1 MMRLR
6 VTALCL
12 ALLLCLSV
20 RCASAAP
27 VSGVMPVRF
36 DFQMVNVSQVVQLIY
51 SEAIKT
57 PYVMDPDVLTDARSV
72 SFRYD
77 SGKGDLTAF
86 VHAFFDSLGL
96 EVTARN
102 GIDFI
107 HRRKQEEKQD
117 DEKEVLV
124 YRPRYRDVNYFTRM
138 LSPLFH
144 GSFTANRS
152 VQAPPAAKMEKNA
165 PEGTA
170 AALIDQSADVLVFQG
185 TSKEVA
191 MLKKVL
197 AQIDERQGEVMVR
210 GVVYE
215 VSSSDKDGS
224 AFSLALNLLGGKL
237 TAGLGASNALDNFV
251 RFKNNTIDAV
261 YSALSADS
269 RFKVVSTPS
278 LRVRSGGSGRFTV
291 GQDVPVLGALTYPG
305 NGLAPVQSVEYRS
318 SGVIFELQPQVR
330 DAVVDLNVSQQVSN
344 FVATDTGVNNSP
356 TLIKREVKTALTL
369 ADGDVV
375 VLGGLAENK
384 ESAGRNGLSFVSAW
398 LHSKTNESS
407 KTEILLILQLTRI

>member
-1 MMRLR
+1 MIRKLS
-6 VTALCL
+6 VILAFALCL
-12 ALLLCLSV
+12 SARIVLA
-20 RCASAAP
+20 ASA
-27 VSGVMPVRF
+27 SGATLARF

-51 SEAIKT
+51 AEAIKT
-57 PYVMDPDVLTDARSV
+57 PYVMEPDVLTDSRSV

-77 SGKGDLTAF
+77 SAKGDLTTF
-86 VHAFFDSLGL
+86 VRAFFDSLGL
-96 EVTARN
+96 EVVTRN

-107 HRRKQEEKQD
+107 RRKKLEEKQGE
-117 DEKEVLV
+117 EKEVLV

-138 LSPLFH
+138 LAPLFQ
-144 GSFTANRS
+144 GSFTANRP
-152 VQAPPAAKMEKNA
+152 VQAPPSAKMDKPA
-165 PEGTA
+165 PEGSA
-170 AALIDQSADVLVFQG
+170 AAQIDQSADVLVFQG
-185 TSKEVA
+185 TAKEVA
-191 MLKKVL
+191 TLKKVL
-197 AQIDERQGEVMVR
+197 AQIDDRQGEVMVR

-237 TAGLGASNALDNFV
+237 TAGLGASSHLDNFV
-251 RFKNNTIDAV
+251 QFKNQTIDAV
-261 YSALSADS
+261 YSALSSDS

-291 GQDVPVLGALTYPG
+291 GQDVPVLGAVSYPG
-305 NGLAPVQSVEYRS
+305 NGQPPVQSVEYRS

-330 DAVVDLNVSQQVSN
+330 DAVVDLNVSQQLSN

-384 ESAGRNGLSFVSAW
+384 ESAGRNGLSFVPAW

-407 KTEILLILQLTRI
+407 KTEILLVLQLTKI